1 MEQREIMQ
9 RGVGILTEALEMR
22 RRLRADPDADVTG
35 SGAIAQLLE
44 EMLPRIQV
52 PADAS
57 AREVAALV
65 TEKLGPAIVQITSTL
80 AFAFVQLA
88 EIHDEGRT
96 DVSSADVLRSISLH
110 YEKGGKE

>member
-57 AREVAALV
+57 AREVAVLV

-110 YEKGGKE
+110 CEKGGGE

>member
-9 RGVGILTEALEMR
+9 RSVGILTEALEMR
-22 RRLRADPDADVTG
+22 RRLREDPDADVTRN
-35 SGAIAQLLE
+35 GAVATLLE
-44 EMLPRIQV
+44 EMLPHIQL

-57 AREVAALV
+57 VREVADIV
-65 TEKLGPAIVQITSTL
+65 TAELGPAIVQITSALTY
-80 AFAFVQLA
+80 AFVQLA

-110 YEKGGKE
+110 YESGGRR

>member
-9 RGVGILTEALEMR
+9 RAVGILTEALEMR
-22 RRLRADPDADVTG
+22 RRLREDPDAEVAG
-35 SGAIAQLLE
+35 NGAVAKLLE
-44 EMLPRIQV
+44 EMLPQIQV

-57 AREVAALV
+57 AREMAVIV
-65 TEKLGPAIVQITSTL
+65 TEKLGPAIVQIASALT
-80 AFAFVQLA
+80 FAFVQLA

-110 YEKGGKE
+110 YETDAER

>member
-1 MEQREIMQ
+1 MEQREFMQ

-22 RRLRADPDADVTG
+22 RRLREDPDADVTG
-35 SGAIAQLLE
+35 NGAIATLLE
-44 EMLPRIQV
+44 EMLPHIQL

-57 AREVAALV
+57 AREVANLV
-65 TEKLGPAIVQITSTL
+65 TEKLGPAIVQITSAL

-88 EIHDEGRT
+88 EVHDEGRT

-110 YEKGGKE
+110 YETGTER